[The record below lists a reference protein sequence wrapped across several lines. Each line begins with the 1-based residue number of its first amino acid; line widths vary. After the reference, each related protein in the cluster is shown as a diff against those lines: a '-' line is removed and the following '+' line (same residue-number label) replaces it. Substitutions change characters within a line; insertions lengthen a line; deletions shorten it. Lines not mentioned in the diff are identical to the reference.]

1 MGTFGHP
8 WPVNFTSAM
17 LASQGLDASR
27 FSVRDLFR
35 RREEGV
41 FDRVFSTPVP
51 TSSVAFLRVRAA

>member
-1 MGTFGHP
+1 
-8 WPVNFTSAM
+8 M

-41 FDRVFSTPVP
+41 FERVFSTAVP